1 MDNNDAS
8 LKELLELL
16 QKRPELV
23 RELVFNP
30 DIIQDVLATM
40 DISAPTAEFLKY
52 IAAPQDGYAIAP
64 CFNNTNVLC
73 AKGTLHLAACGGGT
87 NHPRPPPT

>member
-73 AKGTLHLAACGGGT
+73 AKGTLHLACGGGT
-87 NHPRPPPT
+87 NHPSPPI